1 MRYLPVP
8 KFRRLQWLPR
18 RRWSRRKGLNGVQVD
33 PFDST
38 REFCLKAVAWGAL
51 QLATNIPANI
61 KWRSLFEAGTE
72 REGRLGKEGGQH
84 SAAPRELWNCH
95 VLAICLAALSP
106 VRSPK
111 ARGPAKRLLP
121 RTGGNASNCAKLL
134 IFLHGKTYGGG
145 NRNRKSA
152 LHYPRRRSASPP
164 NCT

>member
-72 REGRLGKEGGQH
+72 REGRLGKEGGSTRRHPENYGIATFWQ
-84 SAAPRELWNCH
+84 SVSLPSVPFARRKLEAPQSGSSHGPGEMP
-95 VLAICLAALSP
+95 AIA
-106 VRSPK
+106 RS
-111 ARGPAKRLLP
+111 
-121 RTGGNASNCAKLL
+121 
-134 IFLHGKTYGGG
+134 Y
-145 NRNRKSA
+145 
-152 LHYPRRRSASPP
+152 
-164 NCT
+164 